1 MFSRQKLKELL
12 LMNGF
17 NGMKSVTE
25 ALTSLMLVLPR
36 KMKKKTTGILKRVNH
51 RAGKQAS
58 L

>member
-1 MFSRQKLKELL
+1 MFSRQKLKKLL

-51 RAGKQAS
+51 RAGKQVS